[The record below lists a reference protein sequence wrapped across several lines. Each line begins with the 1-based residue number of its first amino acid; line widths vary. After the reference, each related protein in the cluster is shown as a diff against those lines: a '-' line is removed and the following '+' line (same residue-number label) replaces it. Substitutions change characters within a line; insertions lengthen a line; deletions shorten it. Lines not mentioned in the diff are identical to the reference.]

1 MTYSIV
7 AIDRKAHALGVATA
21 TGNKN
26 VVERVPCIK
35 RGVAAIAT
43 QGFTVTSF
51 GIRGLDLVEKGY
63 IPHEALKQL
72 LSNDPYKEYRQVI
85 IIDAQGQGAAFTGQ
99 KTLDHKG
106 QIIGKDYVI
115 AGNLLAKD
123 KVITEMEIAFGKKGR
138 FAEKLFFVLQAG
150 QKAGGD
156 LRGERSAALIVEF
169 KSNENLILKVD
180 NHHNPIKELERLLN
194 ANRRSF

>member
-1 MTYSIV
+1 M
-7 AIDRKAHALGVATA
+7 
-21 TGNKN
+21 
-26 VVERVPCIK
+26 
-35 RGVAAIAT
+35 
-43 QGFTVTSF
+43 
-51 GIRGLDLVEKGY
+51 
-63 IPHEALKQL
+63 
-72 LSNDPYKEYRQVI
+72 
-85 IIDAQGQGAAFTGQ
+85 
-99 KTLDHKG
+99 DHKG